1 MAILSFAQR
10 AEYASDLPTSV
21 LEAVAKGEPPP
32 GPYAAATDLVGSLP
46 AGAELGIRNRFKKNK
61 AVLDQKREAEEKNR
75 ELGLNA
81 PPEPDIVSK
90 IVAESQGGG
99 EESPFAGGQEQG
111 LPQEGLPV
119 QNVSSGGIVGLSNGG
134 QAQSYPDL
142 PIPDSIWN
150 RALEDETFGNEF
162 MTLLAEEAMESD
174 PSLFEN
180 ESWWDQTAGARN
192 LAWDLVKPEAPWTR
206 EEGFNPWGLLDW
218 GVMGA
223 GALGTV
229 GSGGLASVPI
239 STALASYKAAR
250 KAGKVADAAKAVAQL
265 RKLGTSPLRQ
275 KIFSPLQSIQRNIT
289 SRSMPSWLGGRSWKG
304 KQDTIAETLG
314 RVVTDARLSS
324 NPVLSGLATLLSRQD
339 RLKTVMPSGAT
350 SMPINTQ
357 GVGDVF
363 LRRFFPSLFGSVALG
378 ANVADVAGN
387 VRDPDVNR
395 YMGDQRDPW
404 ETLSPKGQEVVTQR
418 LANQQTRKAREELQE
433 YLDEVANRGGGS
445 TGGGLGGFS
454 SILDTLTEA
463 SGGARDEYK
472 TYVDE
477 TLRPRLTELSG
488 TEEKLVDA
496 YSDIRDIA
504 ERFTVSDD
512 TRRSNAL
519 NIGLAS
525 LAHGLSTGKQNIPGD
540 IVANMEGTEKEI
552 RDYQEG
558 VDRKN
563 LELGLMAN
571 TADVNSLQIRAER
584 ERSADM
590 LDLPIYT
597 DKMEEEKTNIGLAM
611 EMIIRERVAEI
622 QAAAQINRL
631 NVPSVSDIT
640 NLADYELMK
649 AIQGG
654 EDPTKQLAI
663 LDEIME
669 SLTNRYKQGLGLS
682 NVP

>member
-1 MAILSFAQR
+1 MGILSFAQR

-61 AVLDQKREAEEKNR
+61 AVLDQKRKAEEENQK
-75 ELGLNA
+75 LGLKA

-90 IVAESQGGG
+90 IVAESRGGG
-99 EESPFAGGQEQG
+99 EQSPFAGGQEQG
-111 LPQEGLPV
+111 LSQGELPV

-150 RALEDETFGNEF
+150 RAMEDETFANEF

-180 ESWWDQTAGARN
+180 EGWWDQTAGARN
-192 LAWDLVKPEAPWTR
+192 LTWDLIKPESPWTK

-223 GALGTV
+223 GALGTAY
-229 GSGGLASVPI
+229 SGGLASAPI
-239 STALASYKAAR
+239 SAALASYKAAR
-250 KAGKVADAAKAVAQL
+250 KAGRVADAAKAVAQL

-314 RVVTDARLSS
+314 RVVTNAQLSS
-324 NPVLSGLATLLSRQD
+324 NPVLSGLATLLAKQKN
-339 RLKTVMPSGAT
+339 LKTVVPPGAT
-350 SMPINTQ
+350 SIPVNTQ

-378 ANVADVAGN
+378 ANVADVVEN
-387 VRDPDVNR
+387 VGDPDVNR
-395 YMGDQRDPW
+395 YRGDQRDPW
-404 ETLSPKGQEVVTQR
+404 ETLSPEGQEVVAQR
-418 LANQQTRKAREELQE
+418 IANQQTLKAREELQR
-433 YLDEVANRGGGS
+433 YLDEVANANRGGGP
-445 TGGGLGGFS
+445 TGGGLGGFR

-463 SGGARDEYK
+463 SGGAREEYK
-472 TYVDE
+472 NYVE
-477 TLRPRLTELSG
+477 KTLRPRLTELSG

-512 TRRSNAL
+512 TRKSNAL

-540 IVANMEGTEKEI
+540 IVASMEGTEKEI

-571 TADVNSLQIRAER
+571 TADVNALQIRAER

-597 DKMEEEKTNIGLAM
+597 DQMEEERTNIGLAM

-622 QAAAQINRL
+622 QALAQRNRL

-640 NLADYELMK
+640 NLAEYELTQAMLS
-649 AIQGG
+649 G
-654 EDPTKQLAI
+654 EDPTEKLAKI
-663 LDEIME
+663 DEIME
-669 SLTNRYKQGLGLS
+669 SLKNQYKQQLGLR
-682 NVP
+682 